1 VTGYSLK
8 ARRALAHFFRPFNDI
23 DVFVEDTSSRNFYE
37 LILNRILEGKA
48 KVSRVF
54 QLGGKDQVIQ
64 MCGRDQE
71 DDGRARLYIIDGD
84 LALLLGVD
92 PPELRYLHRLNVY
105 SCENL
110 VLCSEAVH
118 QVCYENAAN
127 DPMANIEKFVDYAGF
142 VSELESELLE
152 LFIVYAAVHEL
163 DHEQQTVG
171 YNVFRLCDTSV
182 GQPRIDSAKVT
193 ARQQSLLAG
202 LGTKCTGDQIGDK
215 VTDIRERVSA
225 KHYKAVHVVS
235 GKSYVLPLL
244 LAHLKRTVRY
254 HGTQDTLL
262 VQLARHC
269 RLDVDPGLASAV
281 RNTARRIAFYRDRT
295 PHH

>member
-1 VTGYSLK
+1 
-8 ARRALAHFFRPFNDI
+8 LAHFFRPFNDI

-54 QLGGKDQVIQ
+54 QLGGKDQVIE

-71 DDGRARLYIIDGD
+71 DDGRARLYVIDGD
-84 LALLLGVD
+84 LELLLGVD
-92 PPELRYLHRLNVY
+92 TPVLRYLYRLNVY

-110 VLCSEAVH
+110 VLCIDAVH
-118 QVCYENAAN
+118 QLCYEHATN
-127 DPMANIEKFVDYAGF
+127 DPMANIEKLVDYAGF
-142 VSELESELLE
+142 ISELESELLE

-171 YNVFRLCDTSV
+171 YNVFRLCDTSA
-182 GQPRIDSAKVT
+182 GPPRIDSAKVT
-193 ARQQSLLAG
+193 ARQQSLLAE
-202 LGTKCTGDQIGDK
+202 LRIKCTGDQIRDTI
-215 VTDIRERVSA
+215 TDIRERVSA
-225 KHYKAVHVVS
+225 KHYRAVHVVS
-235 GKSYVLPLL
+235 GKSYALPLL

-254 HGTQDTLL
+254 RGTQDTLL

-269 RLDVDPGLASAV
+269 RLHVDSGLAAAV
-281 RNTARRIAFYRDRT
+281 RDASRKMAF
-295 PHH
+295 